1 MARQLT
7 KIIAELRVKIDSL
20 ASQRDVAR
28 QECASLAEKV
38 ETLSRQLEESKE
50 DLENT
55 RREVDFLTVASRI
68 DTPDNLISA
77 RRRLHRMIAK
87 IDRCVALLTEDADIN

>member
-7 KIIAELRVKIDSL
+7 KIMADLRVKIDSL
-20 ASQRDVAR
+20 VSQRDMAR
-28 QECASLAEKV
+28 RECASLIEKV
-38 ETLSRQLEESKE
+38 EMLSRQLEESKE

-55 RREVDFLTVASRI
+55 RREVDFLTMASRI

-77 RRRLHRMIAK
+77 RRRLQRMIAK
-87 IDRCVALLTEDADIN
+87 IDRCVAILTEDADIN

>member
-20 ASQRDVAR
+20 ASQRDIAR
-28 QECASLAEKV
+28 QECESLAEKV
-38 ETLSRQLEESKE
+38 ETLSRQLEESKK

-55 RREVDFLTVASRI
+55 RREVDFLTVTSRI

-77 RRRLHRMIAK
+77 RRRLQRMIAK